1 MLNFALLAGALL
13 LAAVV
18 HPASCFDRSGD
29 AVDFHGPA
37 VRPGYPDAFSTDYIL
52 PKDTVSPNGK

>member
-18 HPASCFDRSGD
+18 HPASCFERSGD